1 MKVIIL
7 ILLYF
12 VLTVGYYLLFSTVGL
27 IFGATYLQCI
37 QDDVW
42 AFIYFLFIHW
52 WLVII
57 SLREYYVKHIK
68 PLR

>member
-27 IFGATYLQCI
+27 IFGLSYQECI
-37 QDDVW
+37 QDPTW

-57 SLREYYVKHIK
+57 SLREYYNKYLKNIF
-68 PLR
+68 